1 MYSSLQ
7 RHNIV
12 LIVVLL
18 TLLFSLTYFRHAAYQ
33 IDRPLSSVLQ
43 QSPEEQLQQQPIISP
58 PPPPSSALST
68 LSNETTACDK
78 VDFSW
83 L

>member
-43 QSPEEQLQQQPIISP
+43 SPEEQQQQQPIISP
-58 PPPPSSALST
+58 PPPPPSELIT
-68 LSNETTACDK
+68 PINETTACDK